1 MIDATLLVAAGL
13 LIYLFIHELVKL
25 CVMKWVSHNSVSN
38 QKAESI
44 CKMFSLITL
53 NLSLSK

>member
-13 LIYLFIHELVKL
+13 LIYLFIHELTKL
-25 CVMKWVSHNSVSN
+25 CVMKWVSRNSVSD